1 MLNIY
6 VLEDDFIQQGRIEK
20 IISELLEAEHWKANL
35 FDVFGKPNQL
45 FGAFK
50 EVGPHN
56 LFFLDIE
63 IKGED
68 VKGLEVA
75 QKIRKKD
82 PTATIVFVTTHS
94 EFMPLTFQ
102 YKVAALDFVDKTMT
116 DREFKERLRHIFS
129 FTLKKLGQTISE
141 DAFVFKTKKSHIQ
154 VPFKDILYF
163 ETSSTPHKVVLYTF
177 TERIEFYG
185 KISDIAKGDE
195 RLFLC
200 HRSFVINPAN
210 VTRLDKERYIV
221 YFSNGASCGISRL
234 KQKELLARLDR
245 LHVN

>member
-1 MLNIY
+1 MLNLY

-20 IISELLEAEHWKANL
+20 IIRELLEDGHWKASA
-35 FDVFGKPNQL
+35 FEVFGKPLQL
-45 FGAFK
+45 LEAFN

-56 LFFLDIE
+56 IFFLDIE
-63 IKGED
+63 IKGEE

-75 QKIRKKD
+75 QKIREKD

-94 EFMPLTFQ
+94 EFMPMTFR
-102 YKVAALDFVDKTMT
+102 YKVSALEFIDKTLS
-116 DREFKERLRHIFS
+116 DAEFKEKLCHVIS
-129 FTLKKLGQTISE
+129 FTLKSIRQTVSE
-141 DAFVFKTKKSHIQ
+141 DSFVFKTKRSHIQ
-154 VPFKDILYF
+154 APFNDILYF
-163 ETSSTPHKVVLYTF
+163 ETSTIPHKVVLYTF

-185 KISDIAKGDE
+185 KISDIIKRDN

-210 VTRLDKERYIV
+210 VTRLDKKQHIV
-221 YFSNGASCGISRL
+221 YFNKGASCGISRL
-234 KQKELLARLDR
+234 KQKELLAKLDG